1 MPIRCEIVTQDRSLY
16 EGEADIVIA
25 PGSEGELGILPNHA
39 PLLTTLEFGVL
50 IVRHQG
56 QEEAFAIAGGILE
69 VRPDVITVL
78 ADVGERVDE
87 IDLTRAEEARERA
100 QKYLQEG
107 PPLDTDEYLRIQDAL
122 RRSRVRIDAVKR
134 FKKRP
139 QLPRAGSREDEGT

>member
-50 IVRHQG
+50 IVRYKD
-56 QEEAFAIAGGILE
+56 QEEIFAISGGILE

-87 IDLTRAEEARERA
+87 IDLGRAEAARERA

-107 PPLDTDEYLRIQDAL
+107 PPPDTDEYLRIQASL
-122 RRSRVRIDAVKR
+122 RRSRVRIDTVKR
-134 FKKRP
+134 FKKRSQP
-139 QLPRAGSREDEGT
+139 PRVGLRDDEGT

>member
-16 EGEADIVIA
+16 VGEADIVIA

-50 IVRHQG
+50 IIRHQG

-87 IDLTRAEEARERA
+87 IDLTRAEAARARA
-100 QKYLQEG
+100 QQYLQEG
-107 PPLDTDEYLRIQDAL
+107 PPPDTDEYLRNQADL

-134 FKKRP
+134 YKKRP
-139 QLPRAGSREDEGT
+139 QRPRAGSREEGT

>member
-1 MPIRCEIVTQDRSLY
+1 MPIRCEIVTQDRALY

-50 IVRHQG
+50 IGRHQG

-87 IDLTRAEEARERA
+87 IDLTRAEAARARA
-100 QKYLQEG
+100 QKYLEKG
-107 PPLDTDEYLRIQDAL
+107 PPPDTDEYLRIQAAL

-139 QLPRAGSREDEGT
+139 QPPRAGSRDDEGT